1 MYINKNNKEKLTERQ
16 YSMKLKQGLILEKD
30 WEKEVPRFFNNL
42 EIWRKTNNYTLKEV
56 AQEMENAVGVH
67 YTWQYIRDIEKG
79 KRKPTYDFMREFR
92 FVFDE
97 NIDAI
102 FFDEHYFM

>member
-30 WEKEVPRFFNNL
+30 WEKEVPCFFNNL
-42 EIWRKTNNYTLKEV
+42 EIWRKINNYTLKEV
-56 AQEMENAVGVH
+56 AQEMENTVGVH